1 MLDTC
6 FGQIQNIKTENHNV
20 WLYQPVVRDL
30 FFMDYCKAHMIFF
43 CNMRTKF
50 AYDDNNDEDDVYR
63 MTHERQT
70 WLQ

>member
-1 MLDTC
+1 
-6 FGQIQNIKTENHNV
+6 
-20 WLYQPVVRDL
+20 
-30 FFMDYCKAHMIFF
+30 
-43 CNMRTKF
+43 MRTKF